1 LYLSR
6 LDIAVFVSYLL
17 AVLVV
22 GMLAARRG
30 SFAAGAC
37 PILVGR
43 LFQTTENWNLILL
56 LFAGVFLLGAIC
68 WLFVNPQTGIR
79 IAERE
84 PCAT

>member
-1 LYLSR
+1 MISQGNGG
-6 LDIAVFVSYLL
+6 ALL
-17 AVLVV
+17 AISSPH
-22 GMLAARRG
+22 A
-30 SFAAGAC
+30 FIAGAC

-79 IAERE
+79 LAERE
-84 PCAT
+84 LCAT